1 MPSVA
6 ATHLRRR
13 ALVALVAAWSLALL
27 PALSQALAAVTGER
41 AWAEVCTAQGARW
54 VPVDTGAPA
63 DVERAAQ
70 ACAWCVASAHGPALL
85 PRPAAWAAPALAH
98 VLPRAFDTTA
108 VGSTAWVHPH
118 PRGPPSGT
126 V

>member
-1 MPSVA
+1 VPSVA
-6 ATHLRRR
+6 VTHLRRR
-13 ALVALVAAWSLALL
+13 TLVALVAAWSLALL

-54 VPVDTGAPA
+54 VPVDDGAPTDA
-63 DVERAAQ
+63 GRAAP

-85 PRPAAWAAPALAH
+85 PRPAAWVAPALAH
-98 VLPRAFDTTA
+98 VPPCAPAATSA
-108 VGSTAWVHPH
+108 VSTAWVHPH
-118 PRGPPSGT
+118 PRGPPSRT